1 MLDEAKIVE
10 TNFKGNISITNE
22 LIEKV
27 VFKLVSYSSQY
38 QVKSVKFQNIEG
50 FSQKMFVVEIKKGQ
64 DSHFFDDVV
73 VTYLRHLILLLNS
86 NLNIFNFNVVLVFE

>member
-1 MLDEAKIVE
+1 MLEEAKIVE
-10 TNFKGNISITNE
+10 TNFKGQISISNE

-38 QVKSVKFQNIEG
+38 EVKSVKLQNIEG
-50 FSQKMFVVEIKKGQ
+50 FFAKMFVVEMKKGQ
-64 DSHFFDDVV
+64 DAHFFGDEV
-73 VTYLRHLILLLNS
+73 VTYLKHLILLLNS

>member
-10 TNFKGNISITNE
+10 TNFKGNISITNK

-38 QVKSVKFQNIEG
+38 QVKSVKFQRE
-50 FSQKMFVVEIKKGQ
+50 
-64 DSHFFDDVV
+64 
-73 VTYLRHLILLLNS
+73 Y
-86 NLNIFNFNVVLVFE
+86 

>member
-10 TNFKGNISITNE
+10 TNFKGQISISNE

-73 VTYLRHLILLLNS
+73 VTYLKHLILLLNS

>member
-27 VFKLVSYSSQY
+27 AFKLVSYSSQC

-50 FSQKMFVVEIKKGQ
+50 FSQKMFVVEIKKEQ
-64 DSHFFDDVV
+64 DSHFFGDEV
-73 VTYLRHLILLLNS
+73 VTYLKHLILLLNS

>member
-27 VFKLVSYSSQY
+27 AFKLVSYSSQY

-50 FSQKMFVVEIKKGQ
+50 FSQKMFVVEIKKEQ
-64 DSHFFDDVV
+64 DSHFFGDEV
-73 VTYLRHLILLLNS
+73 VTYLKHLILLLNS

>member
-1 MLDEAKIVE
+1 MLDETKVVE
-10 TNFKGNISITNE
+10 TNFKGNISLSNE

-38 QVKSVKFQNIEG
+38 EVKSVRFQNIEG
-50 FSQKMFVVEIKKGQ
+50 FSQKMFMVEMKKGQ
-64 DSHFFDDVV
+64 DSHFFGDVV
-73 VTYLRHLILLLNS
+73 VTYLKHLILLMNS